1 MIKLDPPEDLR
12 MRIEAAFGTNS
23 RTEFITETIGDRYLI
38 GIRTTTLGGHV
49 REKTADAA
57 NQTEVDEG
65 WRKLTEIAEASLIHV
80 KGT

>member
-1 MIKLDPPEDLR
+1 
-12 MRIEAAFGTNS
+12 
-23 RTEFITETIGDRYLI
+23 
-38 GIRTTTLGGHV
+38 V